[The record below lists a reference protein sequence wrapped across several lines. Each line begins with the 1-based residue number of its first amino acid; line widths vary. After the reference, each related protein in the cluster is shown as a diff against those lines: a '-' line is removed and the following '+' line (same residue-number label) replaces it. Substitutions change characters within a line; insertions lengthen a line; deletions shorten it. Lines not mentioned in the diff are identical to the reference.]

1 MLDANVES
9 DIKLKDF
16 NTYKQHSMAELWERN
31 NGMEKETSEI
41 QQVIYMHRFADH
53 VSAHF
58 LHTLIDSTCK
68 RH

>member
-41 QQVIYMHRFADH
+41 YRSHECSLFAY
-53 VSAHF
+53 
-58 LHTLIDSTCK
+58 TY
-68 RH
+68 